1 MREIKGFALWQ
12 WNRMRKTPWHEWL
25 YVVAVVTV
33 VFFGI
38 SEKSTT
44 VIFGQSLDVWAMML
58 GVLYIVLCIF
68 GWMLKFQLDSYRREK
83 DLISRKLQEK

>member
-1 MREIKGFALWQ
+1 MGEIKGFALWQ
-12 WNRMRKTPWHEWL
+12 WNRMRKTTMNEWL
-25 YVVAVVTV
+25 YVVAVVV
-33 VFFGI
+33 VIFFGF

-44 VIFGQSLDVWAMML
+44 VIFGLGLDIWAVML
-58 GVLYIVLCIF
+58 GGLYIVVFIF